1 VEAIQLWGEVAE
13 IVSGIGVVVTLA
25 VLVIQVRDS
34 KRAMEE
40 NSRLLRSAAFDRGF
54 DQISQW
60 RGRLIESPEVARL
73 WLRGGACEAL
83 SEEDAVRYAELATD
97 VYNARVGSYSRHLAS
112 GNPEMADAQL
122 SIVASLC
129 ARHPG
134 FRRWFDSLPEIMRGS
149 AYRGIRARLP
159 EAAASSGPSSG

>member
-1 VEAIQLWGEVAE
+1 VEAIQLWSDVAE
-13 IVSGIGVVVTLA
+13 IVSGLGVVVTLA

-54 DQISQW
+54 DQLSQW
-60 RGRLIESPEVARL
+60 RGRLIQSPEVARL
-73 WLRGGACEAL
+73 WLRGGAGEAL
-83 SEEDAVRYAELATD
+83 SEEDAARYAELASD
-97 VYNARVGSYSRHLAS
+97 VFNARVGSYSRHLAS
-112 GNPEMADAQL
+112 GNREMADIQL

-134 FRRWFDSLPEIMRGS
+134 FRQWFDSLPEMMRGS
-149 AYRGIRARLP
+149 AYSGIRARLP
-159 EAAASSGPSSG
+159 EGAASSGPAKG